1 MSTRRTLNCAI
12 AGALLAAGRAGR
24 AQTPG
29 KVYRIGWLS
38 SGPWAGTQPLEVFN
52 QGMRELGWVEGRHYM
67 IDNRYTDGRSE
78 RILALA
84 ADLVQRK
91 VDLLVAS
98 GSPHATALKNAT
110 ATIPILFYAVGDPVG
125 SGIVGSLARP
135 GGNVTGLGGLSPGVH
150 AKQLELLRG
159 VVPNASRIA
168 YLFNPAFSF
177 HAAIAAEVEP
187 AARSLGVTLR
197 PIELRSPDDIDAAFA
212 TLAREPV
219 DALLIFGQGFLFAH
233 GARVAKLAIEQ
244 RLPAIISF
252 QEVARYGVLM
262 SYGSTI
268 LDDARRLPYFA
279 DRVLKGAKPAE
290 LPVEQPSRFYL
301 TINQKTAKA
310 LGLRIPQSVLL
321 RADEVID

>member
-1 MSTRRTLNCAI
+1 MSTRRTLICAI

-67 IDNRYTDGRSE
+67 IDNRYTEGRSE
-78 RILALA
+78 RMLAHA

-91 VDLLVAS
+91 VDLLVGS
-98 GSPHATALKNAT
+98 GSPHTAALKNAT
-110 ATIPILFYAVGDPVG
+110 ATIPILFYYVGDPVG
-125 SGIVGSLARP
+125 SGFVASLARP
-135 GGNVTGLGGLSPGVH
+135 GGNVTGLGGLGPGVH
-150 AKQLELLRG
+150 AKQLELLRE
-159 VVPNASRIA
+159 VVPKASRIA
-168 YLFNPAFSF
+168 TLFNPALSF

-252 QEVARYGVLM
+252 QEVARDGILM
-262 SYGSTI
+262 SYGSNI
-268 LDDARRLPYFA
+268 IDDVRRLPYFV

-290 LPVEQPSRFYL
+290 LPVEQPSKFYL

-310 LGLRIPQSVLL
+310 LGLTIPQSVLL
-321 RADEVID
+321 RADEVIE

>member
-1 MSTRRTLNCAI
+1 MSTRRTLICAI

-67 IDNRYTDGRSE
+67 IDNRYTEGRSE
-78 RILALA
+78 RVLAHA
-84 ADLVQRK
+84 ADLVRRK
-91 VDLLVAS
+91 VDLLVGS
-98 GSPHATALKNAT
+98 GSPHTAALKNAT

-125 SGIVGSLARP
+125 SGFVVSLARP
-135 GGNVTGLGGLSPGVH
+135 GGNVTGLGGLGTGEHV
-150 AKQLELLRG
+150 KQLELLRE
-159 VVPNASRIA
+159 VVPKASRIA
-168 YLFNPAFSF
+168 MLHNPAFSL
-177 HAAIAAEVEP
+177 HALYRAEVEP
-187 AARSLGVTLR
+187 AAHSLGVTLR

-219 DALLIFGQGFLFAH
+219 DALLILGQGFLFEH
-233 GARVAKLAIEQ
+233 GPRVAKLAIEQ
-244 RLPAIISF
+244 RLPAIIAF

-262 SYGSTI
+262 SYGSSI
-268 LDDARRLPYFA
+268 IDAVRRLPYFA

-290 LPVEQPSRFYL
+290 LSVEQPSKFYL

-310 LGLRIPQSVLL
+310 LGLTIPQSMLL
-321 RADEVID
+321 RADEVIE

>member
-1 MSTRRTLNCAI
+1 MSTRRTLICAI

-38 SGPWAGTQPLEVFN
+38 SGPWAGTQPLEAFN

-67 IDNRYTDGRSE
+67 IDNRYTEGHSE
-78 RILALA
+78 RFPALA

-91 VDLLVAS
+91 VDLLVGS
-98 GSPHATALKNAT
+98 GSPHTAALKNAT
-110 ATIPILFYAVGDPVG
+110 ATIPIIFFAVGDPVG
-125 SGIVGSLARP
+125 SGFVASLARP
-135 GGNVTGLGGLSPGVH
+135 GGNVTGLGGLGPGVH
-150 AKQLELLRG
+150 AKQLELLRE
-159 VVPNASRIA
+159 VVPKASRIA
-168 YLFNPAFSF
+168 NLFNPSVSF
-177 HAAIAAEVEP
+177 HAAIAAEVAP
-187 AARSLGVTLR
+187 VARRLGVTLR

-219 DALLIFGQGFLFAH
+219 DALLIFGQGFLFQH

-244 RLPAIISF
+244 RLPAIIGF
-252 QEVARYGVLM
+252 QEGARDGVLM
-262 SYGSTI
+262 SYGWNI
-268 LDDARRLPYFA
+268 IDDVRRLPYFV

-310 LGLRIPQSVLL
+310 LGLTIPQGVLL
-321 RADEVID
+321 RAEEVIE

>member
-12 AGALLAAGRAGR
+12 AGALLAAGFPGR

-52 QGMRELGWVEGRHYM
+52 QGMRELGWVEGQHYM

-78 RILALA
+78 RVTALA

-98 GSPHATALKNAT
+98 GSPHTAALKSAS
-110 ATIPILFYAVGDPVG
+110 ATIPIIFYFVSDPVG
-125 SGIVGSLARP
+125 SGFVASLARP
-135 GGNVTGLGGLSPGVH
+135 GGNVTGLGGLGPGTQ
-150 AKQLELLRG
+150 AKQLELLRE
-159 VVPNASRIA
+159 VVPKASRIA
-168 YLFNPAFSF
+168 TLFNPTLSF
-177 HAAIAAEVEP
+177 HAAVAAEVEP
-187 AARSLGVTLR
+187 AARRLGVTLQ

-219 DALLIFGQGFLFAH
+219 DGLLIFGQGFIYPH

-244 RLPAIISF
+244 RLPAIIPF
-252 QEVARYGVLM
+252 KEVARDGVLM
-262 SYGSTI
+262 SYGSNI
-268 LDDARRLPYFA
+268 LDDVRRLPYFA
-279 DRVLKGAKPAE
+279 DRVLKGAKPAQ
-290 LPVEQPSRFYL
+290 LPVEQPTRFYL
-301 TINQKTAKA
+301 TVNQKTARA
-310 LGLRIPQSVLL
+310 LGITIPQSMLL
-321 RADEVID
+321 RADDVIE